1 MKKMFFSVFLMATLP
16 MMAQERLPIRLTQ
29 DLTETPSTI
38 IVYGNHDV
46 TVVCDTVNYIAVN
59 TMDLVSTLLESGSL
73 TVKDQIKTDRYQV
86 VVEADYPIRDGIEVH
101 TSSPSLAL
109 NAFSYSRITLVS
121 DISDTIRLQKLMLK
135 AGEHGMVAVEMPVV
149 SDKVNI
155 DAGGYGIVRY
165 LDIASPEVE
174 HFHTSEGRIEQ
185 VGVDPD
191 GAYRFALDEQ
201 LHAAFAGWSFFISGW
216 SGNPFGGLTGT
227 MRDYDMS
234 VTAYGGIDIRFGYNF
249 FRTRHWDIGAGLA
262 THSEEFSISNRLMG
276 TTVDAVTGITHLG
289 PVDEPSY
296 YTSNPAHSGQKRV
309 WSSFMSAAY
318 IQMPIRVE
326 WHRRMD
332 YKGLRLG
339 AELRPGISLHSSDE
353 ARIANQCTWTEG
365 DEADQGRIDYFYDTI
380 GALYNR
386 FRLDLRLEV
395 GWGHASLFVQS
406 ALTPLFR
413 SAKKDDQPYLD
424 EKIYPM
430 MIGVSINY

>member
-1 MKKMFFSVFLMATLP
+1 MKKFFLPMLMAVAVP
-16 MMAQERLPIRLTQ
+16 AMAQDRLPVRLTQ
-29 DLTETPSTI
+29 DLMETPTTV

-46 TVVCDTVNYIAVN
+46 KVVCDTLNYIAVN
-59 TMDLVSTLLESGSL
+59 TMDLVGAVLESDSL
-73 TVKDQIKTDRYQV
+73 TTKGQIKTDRYQV

-101 TSSPSLAL
+101 TSSPALAL
-109 NAFSYSRITLVS
+109 NAFGYSRVSLLS
-121 DISDTIRLQKLMLK
+121 DISDTIRLQKLMMK

-149 SDKVNI
+149 TDKVNI
-155 DAGGYGIVRY
+155 DAGDYGIVRY
-165 LDIASPEVE
+165 TDIASPEVE

-191 GAYRFALDEQ
+191 GAYRFTLDEQ
-201 LHAAFAGWSFFISGW
+201 LHELFGGWSFFMSGW

-234 VTAYGGIDIRFGYNF
+234 VTAYGGFDIRLGYNF

-262 THSEEFSISNRLMG
+262 THYENFTISNRLMG
-276 TTVDAVTGITHLG
+276 TTFDATTGSTHLG
-289 PVDEPSY
+289 PVDEPAY
-296 YTSNPAHSGQKRV
+296 YTSNPARASQTRV
-309 WSSFMSAAY
+309 WSSFLQAAY
-318 IQMPIRVE
+318 LQLPIRVE

-332 YKGLRLG
+332 YKGLRLS

-353 ARIANQCTWTEG
+353 SSIVSQCTWTEG
-365 DEADQGRIDYFYDTI
+365 EEADRGRIDYIHDTI

-430 MIGVSINY
+430 MIGFSINY